1 MKFHWSRQKHR
12 APPFPFLFKPMSIQ
26 KLAILWNAEKDGAES
41 CAQAVAQTAEKLGAS
56 TVLTSAHPVSPDF
69 LKGADA
75 CCVIGGDGTILGA
88 VESAV
93 LNKVPIF
100 GINRGK
106 LGYLANYTAEELP
119 GCIEDVFAGR
129 FRKVPHR
136 LLECS
141 FSGNAGAKKLALND
155 VVIKACENFKMTALR
170 VDSRTHGYINTYNGD
185 GLILTTS
192 TGSTAYS
199 LGAGGPLIHSD
210 ADVFALNPICPHTLS
225 NRALV
230 LPQDVEIEIRNETP
244 NVPVGISIDGRMPIT
259 DENAFP
265 LRVRLSEARV
275 EILQPEELSE
285 FDILRKKLRWV

>member
-1 MKFHWSRQKHR
+1 MQIR
-12 APPFPFLFKPMSIQ
+12 
-26 KLAILWNAEKDGAES
+26 KLAILWNAEKDGAKN
-41 CAQAVAQTAEKLGAS
+41 CAEAVAASAEKLGADV
-56 TVLTSAHPVSPDF
+56 VLTSEHPVPVDF
-69 LKGADA
+69 LKDADA

-88 VESAV
+88 VESAAIHG
-93 LNKVPIF
+93 VPIF

-106 LGYLANYTAEELP
+106 LGYLANYAAEDLP
-119 GCIEDVFAGR
+119 QCVEDVFAGR

-136 LLECS
+136 LLECRT
-141 FSGNAGAKKLALND
+141 AGDFAGIRRFALND
-155 VVIKACENFKMTALR
+155 VVIKAWENFKMTALR
-170 VDSRTHGYINTYNGD
+170 VDSRDYGHVNTYHGD

-230 LPQDVEIEIRNETP
+230 LPRSMEIEIRNESP
-244 NVPVGISIDGRMPIT
+244 HVPVGISIDGRTPLSG
-259 DENAFP
+259 DFAFP
-265 LRVRLSEARV
+265 LCIRLSDTHLD
-275 EILQPEELSE
+275 ILQPEGLSE

>member
-1 MKFHWSRQKHR
+1 
-12 APPFPFLFKPMSIQ
+12 MSIR
-26 KLAILWNAEKDGAES
+26 KLAILWNTEKAGAES
-41 CAQAVAQTAEKLGAS
+41 CALAVAKTAEQLGAS
-56 TVLTSAHPVSPDF
+56 IVLTSAHPVPVDF
-69 LKGADA
+69 LEGADA
-75 CCVIGGDGTILGA
+75 CCVIGGDGTILGV

-93 LNKVPIF
+93 ANNVPIF

-119 GCIEDVFAGR
+119 HCIEDVFAGR

-136 LLECS
+136 LLECR
-141 FSGNAGAKKLALND
+141 FAGDAPGMRRLALND

-170 VDSRTHGYINTYNGD
+170 VDSRAHGYINTYYGD

-199 LGAGGPLIHSD
+199 LGAGGPLIHSE

-230 LPQDVEIEIRNETP
+230 LPQNAEIEIRNETP
-244 NVPVGISIDGRMPIT
+244 GVPVGISIDGHLPLT
-259 DENAFP
+259 DEAAFP
-265 LRVRLSEARV
+265 LLVRLSDARLD
-275 EILQPEELSE
+275 ILQPEGLSE